1 MLLQQPHSVLCLY
14 KEGFSP
20 HLSQQSDH
28 ILEKKIHHNS
38 KVSNNRFDSITV
50 HKFFRGEGTTT
61 TTTTTTAAHA
71 IRIIVTD
78 DVYFN
83 QPVVQHH
90 GYVMSF
96 HQLWILLKDTH
107 RKFDTIN

>member
-1 MLLQQPHSVLCLY
+1 MINL
-14 KEGFSP
+14 
-20 HLSQQSDH
+20 
-28 ILEKKIHHNS
+28 
-38 KVSNNRFDSITV
+38 FDSITV
-50 HKFFRGEGTTT
+50 HKFFRGEDTT

-71 IRIIVTD
+71 IPIIVTD

-83 QPVVQHH
+83 QRVVEHH

-96 HQLWILLKDTH
+96 YQLWILLKDTH